1 MQLEN
6 LYSLL
11 TLPFLVGLSAF
22 FTAATQLF
30 APKARTPI
38 VVFPHQPSHVVVK
51 KGASSA
57 DGDKL
62 SLKSLVLSRCRS
74 LFSEYKSTWWL
85 PNGHLQTAYSVTA
98 DFTKTD
104 KMYYNR
110 QYIRLLDGGT
120 LGLDFAPVDSSQLK
134 PDTPIIVVQ
143 HGLTGGSYE
152 AYVRA
157 ILYPACTPV
166 EEGGLGYR
174 AVVINFRGC
183 AGVPITSSMLYSA
196 GHTDDLRQA
205 LFYISHTYP
214 EAPLLGLGFSLGA
227 NIMTRYIS
235 EEGPRCR
242 LTSGCA
248 LACPWDLAQNNEQ
261 LLSSFIGK
269 HVYAKGLGTNL
280 LNLVKRHQTA
290 LLAKPND
297 RILEAMAAVLA
308 LKNPTLRDFDHAF
321 SRIASG
327 PPPSFPYVSAEAY
340 YDGQSSHHAVKDI
353 HIPFLSINSADDPI
367 VRSVPMDGGGNGF
380 VMMALTPGGGHL
392 GWFQSGASWQELNR
406 WTTQPVLEWM
416 RMAGEMVVGDICKSR
431 PLQVDADGWIKEQ
444 GVNHLGCK
452 VAESGGTIDGNVVG
466 DGTMQGL

>member
-6 LYSLL
+6 LYSII
-11 TLPFLVGLSAF
+11 TLPLLFALSAF
-22 FTAATQLF
+22 LTAATQLL

-38 VVFPHQPSHVVVK
+38 VVFSHHPNHVAVK
-51 KGASSA
+51 KGPLSA
-57 DGDKL
+57 DSDKL
-62 SLKSLVLSRCRS
+62 SLKTLVLSRCRS
-74 LFSEYKSTWWL
+74 LFSEYKSIWWL
-85 PNGHLQTAYSVTA
+85 PNGHLQTAYSVMA
-98 DFTKTD
+98 DFTMTD

-120 LGLDFAPVDSSQLK
+120 LGLDFAPVDSSKLK
-134 PDTPIIVVQ
+134 PATPIIVIQ

-157 ILYPACTPV
+157 VLYPACTPV

-235 EEGPRCR
+235 EEGPHCR
-242 LTSGCA
+242 LSSGCA
-248 LACPWDLAQNNEQ
+248 LACPWDLAQNNER
-261 LLSSFIGK
+261 LLSTFIGK
-269 HVYAKGLGTNL
+269 HVYAKALGTNL
-280 LNLVKRHQTA
+280 LNLVKRHQNA
-290 LLAKPND
+290 LVAKPSG

-308 LKNPTLRDFDHAF
+308 LKNPTLRDFDHHF

-340 YDGQSSHHAVKDI
+340 YDGQSSHHAVKDV
-353 HIPFLSINSADDPI
+353 HVPFLSINAADDPI
-367 VRSVPMDGGGNGF
+367 VQSVPMGGGGNGF
-380 VMMALTPGGGHL
+380 VVMALTPGGGHL
-392 GWFQSGASWQELNR
+392 GWFQSGASWREVNR

-416 RMAGEMVVGDICKSR
+416 RMAGEMVVGDTCICR
-431 PLQVDADGWIKEQ
+431 PLQVDTDGWIKEQ
-444 GVNHLGCK
+444 GIDYLGCK
-452 VAESGGTIDGNVVG
+452 LAEGGGTIDGNAVD
-466 DGTMQGL
+466 DGNMQGL

>member
-1 MQLEN
+1 M
-6 LYSLL
+6 
-11 TLPFLVGLSAF
+11 
-22 FTAATQLF
+22 
-30 APKARTPI
+30 
-38 VVFPHQPSHVVVK
+38 
-51 KGASSA
+51 
-57 DGDKL
+57 
-62 SLKSLVLSRCRS
+62 
-74 LFSEYKSTWWL
+74 
-85 PNGHLQTAYSVTA
+85 A
-98 DFTKTD
+98 DFTMTD

-120 LGLDFAPVDSSQLK
+120 LGLDFAPVDSSKLK
-134 PDTPIIVVQ
+134 SDTPIIVVQ

-235 EEGPRCR
+235 EEGPHCR

-248 LACPWDLAQNNEQ
+248 LACPWDLAQNNER
-261 LLSSFIGK
+261 LLSTFIGK
-269 HVYAKGLGTNL
+269 HVYAKALGTNL
-280 LNLVKRHQTA
+280 LNLVKRHQNA
-290 LLAKPND
+290 LVAKPSG

-308 LKNPTLRDFDHAF
+308 LKNPTLRDFDHHF

-327 PPPSFPYVSAEAY
+327 PPPSFPYASAEAY
-340 YDGQSSHHAVKDI
+340 YDGQSSHHAVKDV
-353 HIPFLSINSADDPI
+353 HVPFLSINAADDPI
-367 VRSVPMDGGGNGF
+367 VQSVPMDGGGNGF
-380 VMMALTPGGGHL
+380 VVMALTPGGGHL
-392 GWFQSGASWQELNR
+392 GWFQSGVLWREINR

-416 RMAGEMVVGDICKSR
+416 RMAGEMVVGDTCICR
-431 PLQVDADGWIKEQ
+431 PLQIDTDGWIKEQ
-444 GVNHLGCK
+444 GIDYLGCK
-452 VAESGGTIDGNVVG
+452 LVEGGGTIDGNAVD
-466 DGTMQGL
+466 DGNMQGL

>member
-1 MQLEN
+1 MQLDN
-6 LYSLL
+6 LYSII
-11 TLPFLVGLSAF
+11 TLPLLFALSAF
-22 FTAATQLF
+22 FTAATQLL

-38 VVFPHQPSHVVVK
+38 VVFPHHPSHVAVK
-51 KGASSA
+51 KGTSSA
-57 DGDKL
+57 DSDKL
-62 SLKSLVLSRCRS
+62 SLKALVLSRCRS

-85 PNGHLQTAYSVTA
+85 ANGHLQTAYSVMA
-98 DFTKTD
+98 DFTMTD

-120 LGLDFAPVDSSQLK
+120 LGLDFAPVDSFKLK

-157 ILYPACTPV
+157 VLYPACTPV

-235 EEGPRCR
+235 EEGPHCR

-248 LACPWDLAQNNEQ
+248 LACPWDLAQNNER
-261 LLSSFIGK
+261 LLSTFIGK
-269 HVYAKGLGTNL
+269 HVYAKALGTNL
-280 LNLVKRHQTA
+280 LNLVKRHQNA
-290 LLAKPND
+290 LVAKPSG

-308 LKNPTLRDFDHAF
+308 LKNPTLRDFDHHF

-340 YDGQSSHHAVKDI
+340 YDGQSSHHAVKDV
-353 HIPFLSINSADDPI
+353 HVPFLSINSADDPI
-367 VRSVPMDGGGNGF
+367 VQSVPMDGGGNGF
-380 VMMALTPGGGHL
+380 VVMALTPGGGHL
-392 GWFQSGASWQELNR
+392 GWFQSGASWREVDR
-406 WTTQPVLEWM
+406 WTTQPVLEWL
-416 RMAGEMVVGDICKSR
+416 RMAGEMVVGDTCKCRS
-431 PLQVDADGWIKEQ
+431 LQVDTDGWIKEQ
-444 GVNHLGCK
+444 GIDHLGCK
-452 VAESGGTIDGNVVG
+452 PAEGGGIIDGNAVD
-466 DGTMQGL
+466 DGNMQGL